1 MNLHNLAVRFS
12 ARGVFV
18 LFLLTALTS
27 SFAHA
32 FGANKVDVWLT
43 TPDKRYLLAEQP
55 TRLPFTKASPNAKA
69 IVVDDQMKFQTMDGF
84 GHALTGGTAQLMMK
98 MTPAARAALLRSSS
112 AMVLLRLGLVI
123 FVSVSAPLT

>member
-1 MNLHNLAVRFS
+1 MNFHNLAVRFS

-69 IVVDDQMKFQTMDGF
+69 IVVDDQRNSRPWMV
-84 GHALTGGTAQLMMK
+84 
-98 MTPAARAALLRSSS
+98 S
-112 AMVLLRLGLVI
+112 AMLSLAVPRN
-123 FVSVSAPLT
+123 